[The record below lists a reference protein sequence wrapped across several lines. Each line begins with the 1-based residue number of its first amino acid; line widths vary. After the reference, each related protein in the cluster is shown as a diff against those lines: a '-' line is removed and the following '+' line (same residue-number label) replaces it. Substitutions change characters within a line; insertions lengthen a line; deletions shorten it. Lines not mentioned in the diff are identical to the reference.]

1 MNIIIT
7 TFIFATVL
15 FIYLHIFYH
24 IKTSSDLEVYEVQ
37 NLSKER
43 LEEVCNLRQPLT
55 FYLDTN
61 CFDRLRI
68 DDIKNTYGP
77 FDVKVRDI
85 SSNTNSELYLPVVL
99 NKALVAIKDK
109 PEFFSEKNE
118 EFLNE
123 TSLIKTLKS
132 NDFFIRPPALMT
144 SEYDYLIGGV
154 NCTTPL
160 RYDMCYRN
168 FLIIID
174 GEATIKLT
182 PPKNTKYLY
191 TEKDY
196 DNFEFRSPVNPWNPQ
211 KEYENDF
218 NKIKCLDVKLSRG
231 KVLFIPSYWW
241 YSIQFNSETTTII
254 NFKYKTYMNNLA
266 LAPHYFKYF
275 LQKQNIKH
283 NMIQQ
288 ISKIES

>member
-85 SSNTNSELYLPVVL
+85 SSNTNSELYLPV
-99 NKALVAIKDK
+99 
-109 PEFFSEKNE
+109 
-118 EFLNE
+118 
-123 TSLIKTLKS
+123 
-132 NDFFIRPPALMT
+132 
-144 SEYDYLIGGV
+144 G
-154 NCTTPL
+154 
-160 RYDMCYRN
+160 
-168 FLIIID
+168 
-174 GEATIKLT
+174 
-182 PPKNTKYLY
+182 
-191 TEKDY
+191 
-196 DNFEFRSPVNPWNPQ
+196 
-211 KEYENDF
+211 
-218 NKIKCLDVKLSRG
+218 
-231 KVLFIPSYWW
+231 
-241 YSIQFNSETTTII
+241 
-254 NFKYKTYMNNLA
+254 FK
-266 LAPHYFKYF
+266 
-275 LQKQNIKH
+275 
-283 NMIQQ
+283 
-288 ISKIES
+288 

>member
-196 DNFEFRSPVNPWNPQ
+196 DNFEFKSPVNPWNPQ

-218 NKIKCLDVKLSRG
+218 NKIKCLDVKLNRG

-241 YSIQFNSETTTII
+241 YSIQFNSEITTII

-288 ISKIES
+288 ISKIET